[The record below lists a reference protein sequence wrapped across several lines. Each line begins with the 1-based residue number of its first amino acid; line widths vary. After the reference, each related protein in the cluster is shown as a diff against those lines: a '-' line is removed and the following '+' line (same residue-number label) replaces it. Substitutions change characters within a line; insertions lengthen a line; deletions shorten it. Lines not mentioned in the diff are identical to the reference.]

1 MCREAAAPELAA
13 RKPGIEQVQMWVCDL
28 VMGRLL
34 EVIMYQALYRKYRP
48 QTFDDVVGQMAV
60 TQTLKT
66 QLQSGRLSHAYL
78 FTGSRGTGKTSSA
91 KILAKAVNCEN
102 PQDGNPCNRCKS
114 CLAID
119 SGSCMDVLEIDAA
132 SNNGVDNVRDLR
144 DDAIYTPSQVKMRV
158 YIIDEVH
165 MLSISAFNALL
176 KIIEEPPEHLLFIL
190 ATTELHKVPATILSR
205 CQRFSFRR
213 IGQDDIAAR
222 LQYVAYQENIELDDT
237 AARVLAR
244 LADGGMRDGLSLL
257 DQCASATNGELTAD
271 KVYAC
276 LGIAGIQEC
285 GKLMACIADHNTS
298 DALALMNR
306 FYAEGKDM
314 GALLDE
320 LACLTR
326 DFMIMRSAPRES
338 IGMLSG
344 VASHEEVKKLA
355 ESFTDAELVRMLSM
369 IQQTA
374 AGFIRSASR
383 RLDAEL
389 CIMNLCMPELQLDA
403 QSLNARLTRLED
415 QINSGSFTV
424 QQTPVTQL
432 SQSETVIP
440 EIKEELQP
448 VTEIPAFQIEDE
460 APAGF
465 WLEICSQV
473 RMELKPPVSGFF
485 ATNGPVQGL
494 LSGNTLV
501 LLCANDFTKAVVD
514 KTEVLELVSRKASA
528 KLGHQIRVIASD
540 KTGIQNEQMEQLLQ
554 FGRAHSD
561 VINIKKD

>member
-1 MCREAAAPELAA
+1 
-13 RKPGIEQVQMWVCDL
+13 
-28 VMGRLL
+28 
-34 EVIMYQALYRKYRP
+34 MYQALYRKYRP
-48 QTFDDVVGQMAV
+48 QTFDDVVGQLSV

-213 IGQDDIAAR
+213 ISQEDIAAR
-222 LQYVAYQENIELDDT
+222 LQYVAYEENIELDDT

-257 DQCASATNGELTAD
+257 DQCASATTGELTAD

-276 LGIAGIQEC
+276 LGIAGIQQC
-285 GKLMACIADHNTS
+285 GELMAYIANHDTGS
-298 DALALMNR
+298 ALALLNR

-326 DFMIMRSAPRES
+326 DFMVMQSAPKEA
-338 IGMLSG
+338 IGLLSG
-344 VASHEEVKKLA
+344 VASDEEVKAL
-355 ESFTDAELVRMLSM
+355 SIRFTQPELVRMLDI
-369 IQQTA
+369 IQKTA
-374 AGFIRSASR
+374 AGFVRSASR
-383 RLDAEL
+383 RMDAEL
-389 CIMNLCMPELQLDA
+389 CIVNLCQPELKLDA
-403 QSLNARLTRLED
+403 ESLNARLTRLED
-415 QINSGSFTV
+415 RINSGNISVKQVSTSEMHEEVPIKTIDIESSQAEPTV
-424 QQTPVTQL
+424 Q
-432 SQSETVIP
+432 P
-440 EIKEELQP
+440 ELAD
-448 VTEIPAFQIEDE
+448 EI
-460 APAGF
+460 PAGF
-465 WLEICSQV
+465 WTEICAQV
-473 RMELKPPVSGFF
+473 RKELKPPVSGFF
-485 ATNGPVQGL
+485 APNGPVQGIL
-494 LSGNTLV
+494 HGNVMMLS
-501 LLCANDFTKAVVD
+501 CANAFTKAVVD
-514 KTEVLELVSRKASA
+514 KPEVLELVARKVSA
-528 KLGHQIRVIASD
+528 KIGQSVRVIASD
-540 KTGIQNEQMEQLLQ
+540 KTNVKNEQMEQLLQ
-554 FGRAHSD
+554 FGREHSN
-561 VINIKKD
+561 VVKIKD